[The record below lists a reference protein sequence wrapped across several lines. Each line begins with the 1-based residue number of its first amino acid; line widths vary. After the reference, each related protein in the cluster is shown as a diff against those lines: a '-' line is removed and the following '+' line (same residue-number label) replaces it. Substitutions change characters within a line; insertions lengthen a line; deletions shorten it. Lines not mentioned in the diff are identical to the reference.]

1 VVRKGNETMIIT
13 IDGPAASGKTT
24 VSRALANELGWS
36 WVSTGAF
43 YRGLAWVAQK
53 LKIPLDNEDLLADL
67 CLSDVWSVQMSEDN
81 TRVFFQGE
89 DVSAGIYSE
98 ENGSAASQV
107 SRHPKVRINLLEA
120 QRRCADRLQGLVAE
134 GRDCGTV
141 VFPRAHVK
149 IYLVAD
155 SESRALRRSQE
166 KGSDLEETKKAQSL
180 RDLSDTSRAVAPLQ
194 APPDAHIV
202 DTSDL
207 SLPQVVEKIQTIVR
221 KELEL

>member
-1 VVRKGNETMIIT
+1 MIRKGNETMIVT

-24 VSRALANELGWS
+24 VSRALATDLGWS

-43 YRGLAWVAQK
+43 YRGLAYVAQR
-53 LKIPLDNEDLLADL
+53 LKIPLDDENQLADL
-67 CLSDVWSVQMSEDN
+67 CHSDVWSVQMSLDN

-107 SRHPKVRINLLEA
+107 SRHPKVRVNLLEA
-120 QRRCADRLQGLVAE
+120 QRGLADRLVGLVAE

-141 VFPRAHVK
+141 VFPAAHVK

-155 SESRALRRSQE
+155 SESRAFRRSQE
-166 KGSDLEETKKAQSL
+166 QGSNFEEIKKAQSL

-194 APPDAHIV
+194 APADAHIV
-202 DTSDL
+202 DTSEM
-207 SLPQVVEKIQTIVR
+207 SLPQVVEKIRTIVR

>member
-1 VVRKGNETMIIT
+1 MIIT

>member
-1 VVRKGNETMIIT
+1 MIIT

-81 TRVFFQGE
+81 TRVFFEGQ

-202 DTSDL
+202 DTSEL